1 MKKKTIKIVIALI
14 LFIFAMVVKFENEL
28 KRKVKSLTGFKMK
41 DIEIEA
47 FGDHFIEFSY
57 YKTNY
62 NRVTNVKSF
71 AICEI

>member
-1 MKKKTIKIVIALI
+1 MQNMKVTK
-14 LFIFAMVVKFENEL
+14 KFENEL

-47 FGDHFIEFSY
+47 FGDHFIEFSF